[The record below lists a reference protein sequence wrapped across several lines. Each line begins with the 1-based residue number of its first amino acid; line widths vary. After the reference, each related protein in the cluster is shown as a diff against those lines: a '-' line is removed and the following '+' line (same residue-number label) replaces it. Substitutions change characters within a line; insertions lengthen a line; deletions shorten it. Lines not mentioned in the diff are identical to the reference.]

1 MEGIQNPD
9 NHMTSAV
16 TFVEGGIRD
25 ACDYACS
32 ICLEEFSKR
41 SDNGTKLKFNTS
53 NFFFRCQR
61 SSQCP
66 MCWQAISL
74 KDPTI
79 QELLQVVE
87 RERRFRVTLSRNTTI
102 FHHPTLDDF
111 ELQHHIIRHLVAAAV
126 GRAHYT
132 SRRDGKRRPSAHS
145 HPRFLVFSAYPGS
158 QQSGSGSS
166 SLTPIAGE
174 TEAAATTVAS
184 PSTPPS
190 SRGDELSQRISPLPS
205 SQNTSASGPTVIP
218 VNRGGFSFNNRSAS

>member
-32 ICLEEFSKR
+32 ICLEEFSKQI
-41 SDNGTKLKFNTS
+41 DH
-53 NFFFRCQR
+53 
-61 SSQCP
+61 SSVGERR
-66 MCWQAISL
+66 L
-74 KDPTI
+74 EVNKG

-87 RERRFRVTLSRNTTI
+87 REKRFRVTPSRNTTI

-111 ELQHHIIRHLVAAAV
+111 ELQHHIIRHLAAAAAV

-145 HPRFLVFSAYPGS
+145 HPCFLVFSAYPGL

-174 TEAAATTVAS
+174 TKAATATVAS

-205 SQNTSASGPTVIP
+205 SQNTSASGPTVIL